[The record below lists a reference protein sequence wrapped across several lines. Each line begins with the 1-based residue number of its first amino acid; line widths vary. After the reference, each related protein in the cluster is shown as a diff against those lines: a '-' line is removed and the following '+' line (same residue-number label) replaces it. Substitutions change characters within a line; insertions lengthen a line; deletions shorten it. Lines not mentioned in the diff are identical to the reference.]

1 MVMTEKNPT
10 QKDICNDDENISK
23 KVTPPKL
30 NNVYAVIFSSNN
42 KNPEIVNINN
52 YVDFFHH
59 NNSTYFISY
68 DDVMTMKVKRWLVRH
83 DFYIFYFYDNPN
95 PIRISENLS
104 VKNLS
109 IKVLPSK
116 TVNTI
121 IKTEALK
128 KVESSSNKFNLE
140 NIKPEYVIGIMIVIG
155 VIIYLLMGGNIT
167 P

>member
-1 MVMTEKNPT
+1 MVMTTKNPN
-10 QKDICNDDENISK
+10 QKDIYNNKNISK
-23 KVTPPKL
+23 KVKTPKL

-42 KNPEIVNINN
+42 KNPAIVNINN

-68 DDVMTMKVKRWLVRH
+68 DDVMTMKVNRWVVRN

-104 VKNLS
+104 IKNLNV
-109 IKVLPSK
+109 KVLPAK

-128 KVESSSNKFNLE
+128 KVESSNNNSIIE
-140 NIKPEYVIGIMIVIG
+140 NIKPEYIIGLVIVIGI
-155 VIIYLLMGGNIT
+155 IIYLLMGGDIT